1 MGRLGTLD
9 GLRPLLIL
17 WICSFHWAATGVV
30 KEGGEVWPS
39 WFGVVAWSL
48 DKLQRRAWLACDC
61 FFVLAG
67 FVGALG
73 ASDMLT
79 GPSAGRA
86 RRGVVYVYRG
96 FARVAPAYY
105 CSLALWVAVL
115 FLHDAQAGVLF
126 GASPE
131 KVYTQREVKTLS
143 SFSFPLTLAMAQSWY
158 PTYARDLS
166 WSQKAT
172 LIQIPAHFRDQ
183 EGHMHSRD
191 QEGYRAPHDAVFV
204 PYAVDYA
211 LWFVSALVGC
221 RVLFAVLGPR
231 VAPESPAGLGV
242 GICVCCALRLVPALV
257 AHLGAACEP
266 PRKGAWE
273 DNPETYRAGEGLF
286 WLDTDPKTGEW
297 ACLGKWVE
305 ASGYVFPPFN
315 FCSFFAGALSARLAL
330 ALERDGFLRVV
341 ADHARGL
348 SCGLALAFP
357 LVFRALPDD
366 SALVRTRT
374 TPLTAAFCAFCVVA
388 KADGG
393 EGRGPVLGAL
403 AHPFLAAAAPAAFAV
418 FAFQPPF
425 IKFALLAGFDV
436 SGGQSGAASFTL
448 VLVGL
453 WAFAFFFSAR
463 IEPKLAEALLALGPQ
478 ADEAPRPKYGTFKDD
493 VETATKEEPFLARFV
508 GSDDPHKK
516 RPSPPPALTAMD
528 HLLAAGAGRPSP
540 DDDGSGAP

>member
-1 MGRLGTLD
+1 MGRLVTLD

-17 WICSFHWAATGVV
+17 WICSFHWEATGVV

-67 FVGALG
+67 FVAALG
-73 ASDMLT
+73 ACDVLT

-86 RRGVVYVYRG
+86 RRGVVYVYKG

-105 CSLALWVAVL
+105 CSVAAWVAVL
-115 FLHDAQAGVLF
+115 FLHDYQGGVLF
-126 GASPE
+126 GASPDNLW
-131 KVYTQREVKTLS
+131 TQREVKTLS
-143 SFSFPLTLAMAQSWY
+143 SFSFPLTLAMAQTWY
-158 PTYARDLS
+158 PTYARDLT
-166 WSQKAT
+166 WPRKAT
-172 LIQIPAHFRDQ
+172 LTQISH
-183 EGHMHSRD
+183 HIRD
-191 QEGYRAPHDAVFV
+191 QEGYKPPHDALFV

-221 RVLFAVLGPR
+221 QVLFAVLGPR
-231 VAPESPAGLGV
+231 VAPKSPAGLGV

-257 AHLGAACEP
+257 AHLGATCEP
-266 PRKGAWE
+266 PPGGAWE
-273 DNPETYRAGEGLF
+273 DNPPNYRAGDGRF
-286 WLDTDPKTGEW
+286 WLDADPKTGEW

-305 ASGYVFPPFN
+305 ASGYVFPPVN

-330 ALERDGFLRVV
+330 ALERDGHLRVV

-425 IKFALLAGFDV
+425 IKFALLAGFDA
-436 SGGQSGAASFTL
+436 SGGQSDAASFTL

-453 WAFAFFFSAR
+453 WAFAFFFSAK

-493 VETATKEEPFLARFV
+493 DVETATKEEPLLARFV

-516 RPSPPPALTAMD
+516 RPSPPPTLTAMD